1 MQQLGMILNN
11 YGSQNFPLEHSDT
24 EFPAVIDKFQRTV
37 TEVGLS
43 WDLTFAFMMC
53 FIFFFCIYWK
63 VYRRNYLVNVY
74 EGHFQCYA
82 HCSILVIIV
91 DGNRNAT
98 ITKLCF
104 VSC

>member
-43 WDLTFAFMMC
+43 WDLTC
-53 FIFFFCIYWK
+53 FYDVFYLFFL
-63 VYRRNYLVNVY
+63 YLL
-74 EGHFQCYA
+74 E
-82 HCSILVIIV
+82 SLS
-91 DGNRNAT
+91 
-98 ITKLCF
+98 TKLLSERF
-104 VSC
+104 MRGIFNVMHAVQF